1 MIFHG
6 CCKGD
11 MNVIICFRA
20 TSQGL
25 FDLLLV
31 RLCQLFDCLFR
42 QCFGIRPVFIAF
54 VGGNCLRFLVFFV
67 VIVRESFLSFE
78 ILVSK
83 QSASFLGLYW
93 FF

>member
-1 MIFHG
+1 M
-6 CCKGD
+6 
-11 MNVIICFRA
+11 IICFRA
-20 TSQGL
+20 TSQAL

-67 VIVRESFLSFE
+67 VIVHESFLSF
-78 ILVSK
+78 LCLSKVPLFLDFTGFFKNFSPLYVS
-83 QSASFLGLYW
+83 
-93 FF
+93 